1 MSRIGKAPIKLNPET
16 KVQVTDN
23 VVKVIGKLGELKWT
37 LLPGITIEIEDNIL
51 RVNRADDSK
60 GQRAFHGLTRA
71 LIQNMVTGV
80 TEGYQKILHIY
91 GTGYSSEVVGP
102 WLRLSLGYSH
112 DILLQ
117 IPKELQ
123 VSAEAVPRSKGTRSD
138 FQSIISIKGIDKQL
152 VGQFAAEIRN
162 CRPPENYKGK
172 GIRYIDEHVIIKA
185 GKAGTK

>member
-71 LIQNMVTGV
+71 LIQNMVTGA

-112 DILLQ
+112 DIVLQ
-117 IPKELQ
+117 IL
-123 VSAEAVPRSKGTRSD
+123 
-138 FQSIISIKGIDKQL
+138 
-152 VGQFAAEIRN
+152 
-162 CRPPENYKGK
+162 
-172 GIRYIDEHVIIKA
+172 
-185 GKAGTK
+185 